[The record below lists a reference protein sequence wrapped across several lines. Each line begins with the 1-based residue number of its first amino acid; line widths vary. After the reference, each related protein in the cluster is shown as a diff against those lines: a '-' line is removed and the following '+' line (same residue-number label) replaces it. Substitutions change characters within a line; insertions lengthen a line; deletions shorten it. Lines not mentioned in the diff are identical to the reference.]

1 MLPRRIISLSSL
13 LLLSA
18 TLCFAS
24 GDDEHR
30 QHGSH
35 VHGIG
40 HMNLA
45 VDGNDVYI
53 ELENPS
59 ANIVGFEHM
68 PSSDN
73 DRHAVHEAAEKLEDG
88 KSLFIFTKQADC
100 SLTSA
105 TVSSPLL
112 SEDHE
117 NEHHNSEAHEEKHE
131 NDEHGSGE
139 DHADHEEQAHS
150 EFVAE
155 YKFSCKHPEKLKSV
169 ETKLFS
175 VFPGIEE
182 LETQV
187 LTNTRQTGA
196 ELTAKS
202 YRIDF

>member
-1 MLPRRIISLSSL
+1 MLKRRIILLSSL

-88 KSLFIFTKQADC
+88 KSLFIFSKYGYMQLVFWEFDDF
-100 SLTSA
+100 
-105 TVSSPLL
+105 
-112 SEDHE
+112 SEE
-117 NEHHNSEAHEEKHE
+117 FP
-131 NDEHGSGE
+131 
-139 DHADHEEQAHS
+139 S
-150 EFVAE
+150 EFNG
-155 YKFSCKHPEKLKSV
+155 F
-169 ETKLFS
+169 LFKIIS
-175 VFPGIEE
+175 KTPI
-182 LETQV
+182 
-187 LTNTRQTGA
+187 
-196 ELTAKS
+196 S
-202 YRIDF
+202 